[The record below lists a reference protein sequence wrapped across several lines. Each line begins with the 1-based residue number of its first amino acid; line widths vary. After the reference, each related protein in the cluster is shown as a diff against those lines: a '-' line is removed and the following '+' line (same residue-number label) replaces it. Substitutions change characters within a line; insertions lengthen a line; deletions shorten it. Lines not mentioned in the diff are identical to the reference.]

1 MKKTLAVLS
10 LLALLFVATA
20 CSNEEKIPD
29 SYEYIKLL
37 ASEEYFLD
45 VSFIYDGEVYY
56 NTLAQKDGV
65 MAGRSSTLSLD
76 LSDIR
81 TLTSGG
87 ITYFINDEDKVY
99 FEAQGAA
106 GLENAVNY
114 SSAKY
119 KKSGKG
125 ITSFGRELS
134 YDEYSCFTYDGMPCV
149 TRLYLDDNGMLS
161 AIADYEVADGEIAS
175 YLERAVSVFTSE
187 IPDGW
192 LDIPSDY
199 TDIGEDEFFERYY

>member
-1 MKKTLAVLS
+1 MKKTLALFSVIILIFS
-10 LLALLFVATA
+10 LTA
-20 CSNEEKIPD
+20 CADKEQTPA
-29 SYEYIKLL
+29 SYEYMELL

-65 MAGRSSTLSLD
+65 MAGRSSTLSID

-81 TLTSGG
+81 TLTKNGK
-87 ITYFINDEDKVY
+87 TYFINDGDKVY
-99 FEAQGAA
+99 FEAQSAA
-106 GLENAVNY
+106 GLQNTINY

-119 KKSGKG
+119 KASGKG
-125 ITSFGRELS
+125 MTTFGKEYS
-134 YDEYSCFTYDGMPCV
+134 YDEYSCFTYDGVECV
-149 TRLYLDDNGMLS
+149 TRLYLDEYGRLS
-161 AIADYEVADGEIAS
+161 AIADYEVAEGELVS
-175 YLERAVSVFTSE
+175 FLERAVSVFTRE

-192 LDIPSDY
+192 LEIPSDY